1 MPIPPTALDSVVERP
16 SPEEARRY
24 EVSEEIQE
32 IVYTYIRANSV
43 LYPSQLNQIQQA
55 GDHQQRADNEKDKRK
70 SGLIYRNVA
79 ELLNS
84 WVVHMYI
91 IPSLS

>member
-16 SPEEARRY
+16 SPEEAGRY

-55 GDHQQRADNEKDKRK
+55 SDRQQRADNEKDKRK

-84 WVVHMYI
+84 CVLHVYI